1 MANSTSSNQ
10 NLWCVVYRMGG
21 TDNFTWHRSVAMP
34 KEQAVDVCAL
44 TKRGGRA
51 AMVVPTLSQWQSA
64 SLKHTG
70 RNK

>member
-34 KEQAVDVCAL
+34 AVQAAELRAEVQ
-44 TKRGGRA
+44 RMGRA
-51 AMVVPTLSQWQSA
+51 AMMVNYAQSMA
-64 SLKHTG
+64 IGLPETYGAK
-70 RNK
+70 

>member
-51 AMVVPTLSQWQSA
+51 AMVVTYAQSMA
-64 SLKHTG
+64 IGLPETYGAK
-70 RNK
+70 